1 MINYLIYLLI
11 SSIFVL
17 DWLFFKHGIGVRI
30 MTWIPEF
37 VSIVVAL
44 LIPFKTAVSKKS
56 YLPLKY
62 IFLIFL
68 YLLHLLIGFLL
79 NDVKAF
85 TILAGLRIYTKFI
98 PIFLLPFIFPFT
110 EDGFKKVLIFIF
122 SLSMIQFPVVLWQR
136 FVAYST
142 SISGDPVG
150 GTLGASTSGALSI
163 FLLIIISFLI
173 SFYYKD
179 KISLPFF
186 LLLMGAAFIPITLNE
201 TKISF
206 ALLPVAFIFPA
217 FFLRAKRGAIFRVM
231 LVILILFVSFIALR
245 GIYDHFQTKKWGYGI
260 KTFFL
265 MPGRLEYYSNNRL
278 DPIKY
283 SFTKAL
289 DGPKFVV
296 FGRGAG
302 NVSEGFTRKLSGK
315 YIQEAYTYGV
325 YKVAFTRLMW
335 ELGLGGTI
343 LFFLFPFFV
352 FLDAVQLCKQEG
364 LTGTLSLGML
374 SFVVFFV
381 LSSFYLNSVGTNLF
395 MYMFFLLAGY
405 LINWKNTNELEKNQ
419 DGASDVLSAEDDIL
433 VSAM

>member
-1 MINYLIYLLI
+1 MINFLIYLLI

-37 VSIVVAL
+37 ITVLVAL

-62 IFLIFL
+62 LFLIVI
-68 YLLHLLIGFLL
+68 YLLHLLIGFFL
-79 NDVKAF
+79 NDVKGF

-110 EDGFKKVLIFIF
+110 EDSFKKVLIFIF

-136 FVAYST
+136 FVAFST

-150 GTLGASTSGALSI
+150 GTLGASTSGTLSV
-163 FLLIIISFLI
+163 FLIIVISFLI

-186 LLLMGAAFIPITLNE
+186 LVSVGAAFIPMTLNE

-206 ALLPVAFIFPA
+206 VLLPVAFIFPA
-217 FFLRAKRGAIFRVM
+217 FFLRAKRGAIFRVI
-231 LVILILFVSFIALR
+231 LVLLILLVSFVSLR
-245 GIYDHFQTKKWGYGI
+245 AIYDHFQSKKWGYGI
-260 KTFFL
+260 KTFIL
-265 MPGRLEYYSNNRL
+265 MPGRLEYYSKNRL

-289 DGPKFVV
+289 VGPKFFI
-296 FGRGAG
+296 FGHGAG

-325 YKVAFTRLMW
+325 YKVSFTRLMW

-343 LFFLFPFFV
+343 LIFLFPFFV
-352 FLDAVQLCKQEG
+352 FWDAAQLCKQEG
-364 LTGTLSLGML
+364 LTGALSLGML
-374 SFVVFFV
+374 SFSVFFV
-381 LSSFYLNSVGTNLF
+381 LSTFYLNTVGSNVF
-395 MYMFFLLAGY
+395 IYMFFLLAGY
-405 LINWKNTNELEKNQ
+405 IANRKNTDGLEEKQ
-419 DGASDVLSAEDDIL
+419 DGVSEVLSAEDEIL
-433 VSAM
+433 VSAL